1 MSKLISDPKKFCIF
15 HQPNHSDLSIC
26 LNEKNLIE
34 ECINYSSFVTT
45 KISTFIGN
53 RAKINVFEIIETFQ
67 EKVILSV
74 EKFAEK
80 LFFQMNI
87 EKNIENLK
95 FVKVQLET
103 FNNSNVPDVDEFVK
117 AYTKL
122 SDFLRNDE
130 RK

>member
-1 MSKLISDPKKFCIF
+1 
-15 HQPNHSDLSIC
+15 
-26 LNEKNLIE
+26 
-34 ECINYSSFVTT
+34 
-45 KISTFIGN
+45 
-53 RAKINVFEIIETFQ
+53 
-67 EKVILSV
+67 
-74 EKFAEK
+74 
-80 LFFQMNI
+80 MNI

-117 AYTKL
+117 TYTKL

>member
-1 MSKLISDPKKFCIF
+1 M
-15 HQPNHSDLSIC
+15 
-26 LNEKNLIE
+26 IE

-45 KISTFIGN
+45 EISTFIGN
-53 RAKINVFEIIETFQ
+53 RAKLNVFEIIETFQ

-117 AYTKL
+117 TYTKL